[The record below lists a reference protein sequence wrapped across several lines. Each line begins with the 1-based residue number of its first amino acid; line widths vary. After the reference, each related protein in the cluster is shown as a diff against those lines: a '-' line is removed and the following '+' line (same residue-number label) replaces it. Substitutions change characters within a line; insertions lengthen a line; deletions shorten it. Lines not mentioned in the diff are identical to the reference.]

1 MSTYQ
6 GEAVVIDGQTETP
19 VTARL
24 RKDRSGSWS
33 GALPITTAEQ
43 WEALKNLMQATLRL
57 PSGRESAFVV
67 PALPQAPTPSTVLRI
82 EGNGDAPF

>member
-6 GEAVVIDGQTETP
+6 GEVVVVDGQTETSM
-19 VTARL
+19 TARL
-24 RKDRSGSWS
+24 RKGLSGSWD
-33 GALPITTAEQ
+33 GVLPITTAEQ

-57 PSGRESAFVV
+57 PSGEEAAFIV
-67 PALPQAPTPSTVLRI
+67 PALPQPPNPNTVLRI